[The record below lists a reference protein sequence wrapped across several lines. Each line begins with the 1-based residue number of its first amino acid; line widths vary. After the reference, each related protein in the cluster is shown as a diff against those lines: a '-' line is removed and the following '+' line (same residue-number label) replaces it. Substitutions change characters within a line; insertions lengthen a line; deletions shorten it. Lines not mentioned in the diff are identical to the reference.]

1 MEPPRLSDTPRRYPD
16 YCLSISTRLTWAM
29 TNILTSAC
37 SHPNAPK
44 KNIIL
49 SVGSGSGLLE
59 AHLQAFW
66 SCSPSNNLFIEG
78 VEVRTAEESP
88 PVNRY
93 LSEEQYTTVRGTFE
107 ISPRLK
113 DASALVFVYPRE
125 PGLVHRYLHAAGR
138 DMSSP
143 LRAVVWLGPRA
154 DWDSFAECLRGV
166 PGFGPVEI
174 PTNAECGLVEYE
186 MMGLIRRL
194 PGF

>member
-1 MEPPRLSDTPRRYPD
+1 MEPPRLSDTPQRYPD
-16 YCLSISTRLTWAM
+16 FCLSISARLTWAL

-44 KNIIL
+44 HNLIL
-49 SVGSGSGLLE
+49 SIGSGSGLLE
-59 AHLQAFW
+59 AHLQSLW
-66 SCSPSNNLFIEG
+66 SSSPSNNLFIEG
-78 VEVRTAEESP
+78 VEVRTAEEAP

-107 ISPRLK
+107 ISPRLRE
-113 DASALVFVYPRE
+113 ASALIFVYPRE
-125 PGLVHRYLHAAGR
+125 PGLIHRYLHAAGK
-138 DMSSP
+138 DTNSP
-143 LRAVVWLGPRA
+143 LRAVVWLGPKA

-174 PTNAECGLVEYE
+174 PTNVTCGLVEYE

-194 PGF
+194 PL